1 MKFNVCVATY
11 ETVSQEVSELRR
23 IDWETLV
30 VDEAHRLKN
39 NQSRCGPA
47 YIVPG
52 TKSYNPATGPAST
65 LSVSSHGCFL
75 CDL

>member
-11 ETVSQEVSELRR
+11 ETASQEVAELRR

-47 YIVPG
+47 HI
-52 TKSYNPATGPAST
+52 TSAT
-65 LSVSSHGCFL
+65 
-75 CDL
+75 